1 MPVNV
6 VEPVPPR
13 RTANVPDAETRPLPS
28 TTREPLDSPVRY
40 VLPFTVNAV
49 VEAYSNMEVEE
60 AERAMGE
67 PRIHIWVE
75 VEFASCPKLVVGVK
89 ENDPASLLSHKSEEP
104 VMVEQKSV
112 HPSPVTL
119 LKVRRPVMSILV
131 DVAFVVEADDAWN
144 ELGKITWFGRDS
156 VQVLFEERS

>member
-1 MPVNV
+1 M
-6 VEPVPPR
+6 
-13 RTANVPDAETRPLPS
+13 
-28 TTREPLDSPVRY
+28 
-40 VLPFTVNAV
+40 
-49 VEAYSNMEVEE
+49 
-60 AERAMGE
+60 
-67 PRIHIWVE
+67 
-75 VEFASCPKLVVGVK
+75 VVGVQA
-89 ENDPASLLSHKSEEP
+89 NAPLPIASLLSHKSEEP

-144 ELGKITWFGRDS
+144 ELGKITWFCRDS

>member
-1 MPVNV
+1 MGVD
-6 VEPVPPR
+6 VELAKRPP
-13 RTANVPDAETRPLPS
+13 
-28 TTREPLDSPVRY
+28 
-40 VLPFTVNAV
+40 
-49 VEAYSNMEVEE
+49 
-60 AERAMGE
+60 
-67 PRIHIWVE
+67 H
-75 VEFASCPKLVVGVK
+75 VVGVQA
-89 ENDPASLLSHKSEEP
+89 NAPLPIASLLSHKSEEP

>member
-1 MPVNV
+1 MPPTPPPFNMPINV

-40 VLPFTVNAV
+40 VLPVTVNAV
-49 VEAYSNMEVEE
+49 VEAYSNMEVED
-60 AERAMGE
+60 AEREMGE
-67 PRIHIWVE
+67 PLNQICAE
-75 VEFASCPKLVVGVK
+75 AEFASCPKLVVGVK

-112 HPSPVTL
+112 HPSPVT
-119 LKVRRPVMSILV
+119 RS
-131 DVAFVVEADDAWN
+131 
-144 ELGKITWFGRDS
+144 
-156 VQVLFEERS
+156 EERRVGKEC